1 MATNNMLVKLVGLDD
16 VKLQLQSV
24 VDTYTVLHS
33 R

>member
-24 VDTYTVLHS
+24 IDTYTFIH
-33 R
+33 